1 VISLGVLGGT
11 FDPIH
16 NGHIHVAQVA
26 RDQLG
31 VDRVLLTVAN
41 DPWQKSSTRSVTPA
55 AIRLQM
61 CRAAV
66 DGLDGVIVDDREIIR
81 GGQSYSIDTVNE
93 LRVELGDVDVC
104 LIIGADVAGSLPTWH
119 RAAELAQLVDVVVV
133 NRGGDG
139 QRVDSQTLNHLGEL
153 GWSNQQLAMEPM
165 AVSATEIRD
174 RVARGQA
181 VDHLVPGG
189 VARIIGDLGLYAGTP
204 HDKPSI

>member
-1 VISLGVLGGT
+1 MISLGVLGGT